1 MPQYK
6 LQALPSGTRIG
17 VYEIKGVI
25 STDWSGILYRA
36 WNEHLNMNVIIKEY
50 LPEGYAFSAKF
61 NKDVS
66 VYEYGLKQFLQLAD
80 QLAEIKHP
88 NIVSV
93 FNIMKFNGTAYLV
106 MDFVNGTPLSKI
118 HFHSFSSIDE
128 ELTKILKPLLNAL
141 QIIHNK
147 KIVHGNI
154 NPANIII
161 RDDGE
166 PVLINFASANIVLSD
181 YCKQN
186 HHSTCDDFS
195 YIKDYHPDS
204 RSSPDADLYSL
215 GASLFYTL
223 VGSKPESILSRKRSL
238 NKNSSD
244 PCQTALKQCEPG
256 LSEELL
262 KTILWM
268 FNPNTKQRPQS
279 ATEVLEKLDRDCT
292 ESEKQKS
299 NVKKLTSEPS
309 HPWLLQFGIAG
320 GIALVISGFW
330 YNNTQNTVMS
340 ERLMSDDRE
349 KLLQVVSQQQ
359 IVPPQQSTR
368 KKEINQYL
376 LAAKKNLENLNL
388 TTPPENNAY
397 DQYQAVLSIDQGN
410 TMALNGL
417 KEIYKLYIKFIK
429 SSAKKGELRKAKIYL
444 KRAEAIQSNTPSI
457 LIAEKIKN

>member
-88 NIVSV
+88 NIVGV

-118 HFHSFSSIDE
+118 YFHSFSSIDE
-128 ELTKILKPLLNAL
+128 ELTKILRPLLNAL

-161 RDDGE
+161 KDGGE
-166 PVLINFASANIVLSD
+166 PVLINFASANIALSD
-181 YCKQN
+181 HCKQN

-279 ATEVLEKLDRDCT
+279 ATEVLENLDRDCA

-299 NVKKLTSEPS
+299 NVKQLTSESS

-388 TTPPENNAY
+388 TTPRENNAY

>member
-25 STDWSGILYRA
+25 STDWSGILYCA

-93 FNIMKFNGTAYLV
+93 FNIMRFNGTAYLV
-106 MDFVNGTPLSKI
+106 MDFVNGIPLSKI

-128 ELTKILKPLLNAL
+128 ELTKILRPLLNAL

-161 RDDGE
+161 RDDSE
-166 PVLINFASANIVLSD
+166 PVLINFASANIALSD
-181 YCKQN
+181 HCKQN
-186 HHSTCDDFS
+186 HHNSCDDFS

-238 NKNSSD
+238 NINSSD
-244 PCQTALKQCEPG
+244 PCQAALKQSEPD

-268 FNPNTKQRPQS
+268 FNPNPKQRAQS
-279 ATEVLEKLDRDCT
+279 AEEVLEKLDRDWA
-292 ESEKQKS
+292 ESEKQKN

-309 HPWLLQFGIAG
+309 RPWLLQFGIAG
-320 GIALVISGFW
+320 GIVLVMSGFW
-330 YNNTQNTVMS
+330 YNNTQYTVKS
-340 ERLMSDDRE
+340 EDRE
-349 KLLQVVSQQQ
+349 NKLMQVVSEQR
-359 IVPPQQSTR
+359 IVPSQQLTSN
-368 KKEINQYL
+368 KEKEINQYL

-397 DQYQAVLSIDQGN
+397 DQFQAVLSIDQGN
-410 TMALNGL
+410 TIAINGL

-444 KRAEAIQSNTPSI
+444 KRAEAIQSNTAAS
-457 LIAEKIKN
+457 LIEENIKIN